1 MATFLAGMAAGVM
14 LGVALGWRG
23 LAGLAAVGIALF
35 LATTAGIDLSA
46 LWAHGGEYWATL
58 TDSLTQ

>member
-1 MATFLAGMAAGVM
+1 MAAGVM

-23 LAGLAAVGIALF
+23 LAGLAAVGIALL